1 MTTIRRRS
9 GLPIPALL
17 ALLALACG
25 PAAKAPEAARPEAAP
40 AAGDAPRLLEG
51 LGSHTFPI
59 TTGVARAQRYFDQ
72 GLALTYGFNHDAAE
86 RSFREA
92 ARLDPSCAICLWGAA
107 LALGAN
113 INAPMGPE
121 AGRKA
126 WAAVQEAARLAPG
139 ASEKERALIEAL
151 ALRYAEQPP
160 EERAALD
167 LAYAEA
173 MRGVHERWPEDIDVA
188 TLLAEALMDLYPWD
202 YWISKD
208 EPREHTLEI
217 LALLEGV
224 MARDPGHLGANHYYI
239 HATEEFHPEKGEPAA
254 DRLGALAPDAGHLV
268 HMPSHIYWRVGR
280 YADALEIN
288 QRAAASD
295 EAFFATCR
303 AGAFYRALY
312 YPHNIHF
319 LWAAAS
325 AEGRSQLALTAARKL
340 AAETREGLDDLDFL
354 QEFVAIPTLT
364 LVRFGKWDSLL
375 GEPAPAPERVYLVGI
390 HHYARG
396 IAYTRTGRLEEAQAE
411 HRALRAAAER
421 PQAQTLLLAGGT
433 APARELLEIGAAHL
447 EGELEAARGQTDR
460 AVAAL
465 EQAVARQDAL
475 VYMEPPPWYFPTR
488 QALGAVLLG
497 AGRAA
502 EAEAVYR
509 ADLEHHPKNGWS
521 LYGLARS
528 LRSQGESSEADWAE
542 RGFRN
547 AWARADVELPASR
560 F

>member
-1 MTTIRRRS
+1 MRSAHRS
-9 GLPIPALL
+9 GLAILG
-17 ALLALACG
+17 LLALACG
-25 PAAKAPEAARPEAAP
+25 PAAKAPDAGRAEAAP
-40 AAGDAPRLLEG
+40 AAGDAPRLLDG
-51 LGSHTFPI
+51 LGSHSFPI
-59 TTGVARAQRYFDQ
+59 TTEIARAQRYFDQ

-107 LALGAN
+107 LALGPN

-121 AGRKA
+121 AARKA
-126 WAAVQEAARLAPG
+126 WATVQEARRLAPG
-139 ASEKERALIEAL
+139 ADAKERTLIDALVQ
-151 ALRYAEQPP
+151 RYAEQPP
-160 EERAALD
+160 EDRAALD

-173 MRGVHERWPEDIDVA
+173 MRAVYQRWPEDVDVA

-202 YWISKD
+202 YWVSATQ
-208 EPREHTLEI
+208 PREYTLEI

-224 MARDPGHLGANHYYI
+224 MARDPQHLGANHYYI
-239 HATEEFHPEKGEPAA
+239 HVTEEFYPEKGEPAA

-280 YADALEIN
+280 YEDALEIN

-303 AGAFYRALY
+303 AGALYRALY

-319 LWAAAS
+319 LWAAAG

-340 AAETREGLDDLDFL
+340 AAETRDGMDEMDFL
-354 QEFVAIPTLT
+354 QEFAAIPVLT
-364 LVRFGKWDSLL
+364 LVRFGRWDAVL

-396 IAYTRTGRLEEAQAE
+396 IAYTRTGRLEDAQAE
-411 HRALRAAAER
+411 LRALRASAER
-421 PQAQTLLLAGGT
+421 PEAQALLLAGAT
-433 APARELLEIGAAHL
+433 APARELLELGAAHL
-447 EGELEAARGQTDR
+447 EGEIEAAGGQTDR

-475 VYMEPPPWYFPTR
+475 VYMEPPPWYFPVR
-488 QALGAVLLG
+488 QALGAVLLS

-509 ADLEHHPKNGWS
+509 ADLARYPKNGWS

-528 LRSQGESSEADWAE
+528 LRARGESDQADWAE
-542 RGFRN
+542 QGFRS
-547 AWARADVELPASR
+547 AFARADVELPASR